1 MTDLSP
7 ALHHVATRTSK
18 TDRLRVRIS
27 DLQEVR
33 GIQADVDA
41 VHQREYG
48 YETNGFWICF
58 GTLLALFLSVGG
70 IVALALYLAL
80 P

>member
-18 TDRLRVRIS
+18 PDRLRVRIS
-27 DLQEVR
+27 DLREVR
-33 GIQADVDA
+33 DIQDDVDA
-41 VHQREYG
+41 VHQREKEG
-48 YETNGFWICF
+48 DEDGFWVCF
-58 GTLLALFLSVGG
+58 GALLCLFLAAGG
-70 IVALALYLAL
+70 IVALALALAL